1 MLFRSRLP
9 AHITEK
15 LSRIR
20 RAQRQLS
27 LRLGRPPSSAE
38 VAQELQLSPA
48 VVRDTLARLPQALSL
63 DRPLGPALDTEL
75 GDVLEDAHATP
86 EQLLAREQ
94 LQEQLKAL
102 LAELSSREALVL
114 RQRYGLEDDQPL
126 TLTEIGAQLQ
136 LSRERVRQIE
146 SGALQKLRAPC
157 QRGRLRE
164 QLASLD

>member
-1 MLFRSRLP
+1 MEFRRVLFRSLDLVQEGSLGLERAVERFDPTRGFRFSTYAYWWIRQAISRAIASQSRAIRLP

-75 GDVLEDAHATP
+75 GDVLE
-86 EQLLAREQ
+86 
-94 LQEQLKAL
+94 AL
-102 LAELSSREALVL
+102 
-114 RQRYGLEDDQPL
+114 
-126 TLTEIGAQLQ
+126 
-136 LSRERVRQIE
+136 
-146 SGALQKLRAPC
+146 
-157 QRGRLRE
+157 
-164 QLASLD
+164 